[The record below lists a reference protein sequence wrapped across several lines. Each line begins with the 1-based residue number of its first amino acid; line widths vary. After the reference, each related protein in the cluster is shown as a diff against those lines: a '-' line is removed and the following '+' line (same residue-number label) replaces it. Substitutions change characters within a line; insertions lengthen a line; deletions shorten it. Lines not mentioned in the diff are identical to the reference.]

1 MKKDALFDAVIKSYL
16 QILPAI
22 DQCLGKGR
30 DYFLAEGRS
39 LDSVVISRLYEDMEP
54 FHFQIVCMMHQCVG
68 ALEGLRSGAFSPPS
82 RDIVFDYDGLQKLIQ
97 DGIKLIDTISL
108 DEFTS
113 LSHGDIIFTGKSFTL
128 NFSSVD
134 FLLTFS
140 LPNFYFHATT
150 TYNILRTQGAPVGK
164 LDFLGKMRFKE

>member
-1 MKKDALFDAVIKSYL
+1 MKDPLFDAVIKSYL

-22 DQCLGKGR
+22 DQCLNKGR

-39 LDSVVISRLYEDMEP
+39 LDSIVMTRLYEDMEP

-68 ALEGLRSGAFSPPS
+68 AVDGMRTGAFTPPS
-82 RDIVFDYDGLQKLIQ
+82 RDIVFDYDGLQALIQ
-97 DGIKLIDTISL
+97 NGITSIEAVSF
-108 DEFTS
+108 DEFMS
-113 LSHGDIIFTGKSFTL
+113 LSDGEIRFTGKSFTL
-128 NFSSVD
+128 NFSSAD

-150 TYNILRTQGAPVGK
+150 TYNILRMQGVPIGK